1 MSRYRFFT
9 ESILAGF
16 AISLSA
22 YCYATLNGALIG
34 TILFSFGLLS
44 IVLYQ
49 FPLYTGRAGFIL
61 SSKEIPK
68 LFATLMGNAIGC
80 FFAASVLTLS
90 KSYEEPLFI
99 WNAVNN
105 RCIFGYEDVLPII
118 CKAVCCGFIM
128 TTAVNFAKNQN
139 IYGSFASF
147 LPLLIG
153 VPLFLLCGFFHSIV
167 DAFYLSYSILNP
179 NEWITANI
187 LNGLIGW
194 GVVVVGNFIGCNL
207 CRILTFNKYI

>member
-1 MSRYRFFT
+1 MNQYRFFAK
-9 ESILAGF
+9 SILAGF

-34 TILFSFGLLS
+34 TLLFSFGLIS
-44 IVLYQ
+44 IVLYE

-61 SSKEIPK
+61 KTNEVPT
-68 LFATLMGNAIGC
+68 LFMTLMGNAIGC
-80 FFAASVLTLS
+80 FFAATILTLS
-90 KSYEEPLFI
+90 KSYETPLFI

-105 RCIFGYEDVLPII
+105 RSVFGYEDILPII
-118 CKAVCCGFIM
+118 CKAMCCGFIM
-128 TTAVNFAKNQN
+128 TTAVNFAKKQD
-139 IYGSFASF
+139 IYGVFASF

-179 NEWITANI
+179 SEGITSNI
-187 LNGLIGW
+187 LNGLLGW
-194 GVVVVGNFIGCNL
+194 VVVVLGNFIGCNL
-207 CRILTFNKYI
+207 CRIISMDKHI